1 MLTKATHTLQRHMRQ
16 FVKKKHKYPAAA
28 GKTIVKKGG
37 EESLRAGLP
46 PVGQTA
52 VQAAGERGELPEA
65 ATEKE
70 MEEEEK
76 EMEGAGEKT
85 TAKKA
90 EEESVAVLALREK
103 APTSQMTEDWK
114 EVDEPTQSPASISKE
129 QSKMSAKLLPRR
141 LSQELPSDLFEVD
154 HSSSRPASRASFPSR
169 PISRTSPSKPVLPQS
184 PGTEDTS
191 ERRPSKHCWK
201 ERVG

>member
-1 MLTKATHTLQRHMRQ
+1 M
-16 FVKKKHKYPAAA
+16 KKKRKYPAAA

-37 EESLRAGLP
+37 EESLQAGLP
-46 PVGQTA
+46 PVGPTA
-52 VQAAGERGELPEA
+52 VQAAGERGEMPER

-70 MEEEEK
+70 MEGE
-76 EMEGAGEKT
+76 GEKT
-85 TAKKA
+85 TAKEA
-90 EEESVAVLALREK
+90 EEKSVAVLALREK

-114 EVDEPTQSPASISKE
+114 EVDEPAPSPASISKE

-154 HSSSRPASRASFPSR
+154 HSPSRLASRASFPSR
-169 PISRTSPSKPVLPQS
+169 PVSRTSPSKPVLPPS

-191 ERRPSKHCWK
+191 EQRPSKYCHHHHEGK
-201 ERVG
+201 ERGG